1 MIRFALLGDP
11 VAHSLSPQ
19 MQNAA
24 LNQMGVIG
32 EYTAIQVDAKSFE
45 RVVEE
50 LREQKFVGANV
61 TIPHKELAFN
71 IASARDEASTELNV
85 ANTLKFGD
93 EVECINTDVPGFL
106 AALGAC
112 DPGTALVL
120 GAGGAAKAAVWALA
134 NEGWSVRVWTRTP
147 EMAHSIC
154 IWDNVVAVE
163 TPDVGDCDL
172 VVNATPVGLKPGEVP
187 PANWAQLKEGAV
199 VFDLA
204 YRDEP
209 TDLLKLAA
217 NAGAKVIDGREMLVE
232 QGALSLEWWLNK
244 TVPRDA
250 MRRAVGLS

>member
-1 MIRFALLGDP
+1 MIRLALLGDP

-24 LNQMGVIG
+24 LKQMGVIG
-32 EYTAIQVDAKSFE
+32 EYIAIQVEAKSFE

-50 LREQKFVGANV
+50 LREQNFVGANV

-71 IASARDEASTELNV
+71 IASARDEASAQLHV
-85 ANTLKFGD
+85 ANTLKFDD
-93 EVECINTDVPGFL
+93 EVECMNTDVPGFL
-106 AALGAC
+106 AALGDC

-120 GAGGAAKAAVWALA
+120 GAGGAAKATVWALA

-147 EMAHSIC
+147 EKANSIC
-154 IWDNVVAVE
+154 IWENVVAVE
-163 TPDVGDCDL
+163 TPDVGDCNL
-172 VVNATPVGLKPGEVP
+172 IVNATPVGLKPGEVP
-187 PANWAQLKEGAV
+187 PANWAQLKVGAV

-204 YRDEP
+204 YRAEP

-217 NAGAKVIDGREMLVE
+217 NAGAKIIDGREMLVE